1 MRDPEISFTGLQ
13 LTDAGIAQKS
23 SRFWTGRK
31 FQRNK
36 TMEHLKQIA
45 SKFNISV
52 KSQHLLEAFTHRSYA
67 VEHNLSYDNQRLEF
81 LGDSVLEIVLT
92 EHLFLLYPT
101 MTEGDMTKTRSALAC
116 ESSLALLA
124 REMKLGPLLR
134 IGKGEQG
141 AGGVE
146 RDSTLADLFEAFIGA
161 LYLELGFNSVRE
173 FLLELIKT
181 HFPDPRQLLQELNP
195 KGKLQEFSQQ
205 HWNEVPHYTVLRH
218 SGPQHMPLYEVELN
232 LKRYTAIGRGRS
244 RKQAEF
250 NAAALLFQFLRHQ
263 GVIKD
268 DF

>member
-1 MRDPEISFTGLQ
+1 MDP
-13 LTDAGIAQKS
+13 
-23 SRFWTGRK
+23 
-31 FQRNK
+31 
-36 TMEHLKQIA
+36 LKQIA
-45 SKFNISV
+45 SRFNISAN
-52 KSQHLLEAFTHRSYA
+52 SQHLLEAFTHRSYA

-92 EHLFLLYPT
+92 EHLFRLYP
-101 MTEGDMTKTRSALAC
+101 MMSEGDMTKTRSALAC

-124 REMKLGPLLR
+124 REMKLGPILR
-134 IGKGEQG
+134 TGRGEQE

-161 LYLELGFNSVRE
+161 LYLELGFTPVRE
-173 FLLELIKT
+173 FLLELIQK
-181 HFPDPRQLLQELNP
+181 HFPDPKQLLQELNP

-205 HWNEVPHYTVLRH
+205 HWNDVPRYSVLRH

-250 NAAALLFQFLRHQ
+250 NAAALLFQFLRQQ

>member
-1 MRDPEISFTGLQ
+1 MDP
-13 LTDAGIAQKS
+13 
-23 SRFWTGRK
+23 
-31 FQRNK
+31 
-36 TMEHLKQIA
+36 LKQIA
-45 SKFNISV
+45 SRFNISAN
-52 KSQHLLEAFTHRSYA
+52 SQHLLEAFTHRSYA

-92 EHLFLLYPT
+92 EHLFRSYPL
-101 MTEGDMTKTRSALAC
+101 MSEGDMTKTRSALAC

-124 REMKLGPLLR
+124 REMKLGSILR
-134 IGKGEQG
+134 TGKGEQE

-161 LYLELGFNSVRE
+161 LYLELGFMPVKE
-173 FLLELIKT
+173 FLLELIKKN
-181 HFPDPRQLLQELNP
+181 FPDPRQLLQELNP

-205 HWNEVPHYTVLRH
+205 HWNDVPRYSALRH
-218 SGPQHMPLYEVELN
+218 SGPQHKPLYEVELN
-232 LKRYTAIGRGRS
+232 LKRYTAVGRGRS

-250 NAAALLFQFLRHQ
+250 NAAALLFQFLRNQ

>member
-1 MRDPEISFTGLQ
+1 MNP
-13 LTDAGIAQKS
+13 
-23 SRFWTGRK
+23 
-31 FQRNK
+31 
-36 TMEHLKQIA
+36 LKQLA
-45 SKFNISV
+45 SKFNIPADSRY
-52 KSQHLLEAFTHRSYA
+52 LLEAFTHRSYA

-92 EHLFLLYPT
+92 EHLFRLYPN
-101 MTEGDMTKTRSALAC
+101 MSEGDMTKTRSALAC

-124 REMKLGPLLR
+124 REMKLGSILR

-141 AGGVE
+141 AGGIE
-146 RDSTLADLFEAFIGA
+146 RDSTLADLFEAFTGA
-161 LYLELGFNSVRE
+161 LYLELGFIPVKQ
-173 FLLELIKT
+173 FILELIQKY
-181 HFPDPRQLLQELNP
+181 FPFPSQLLLELNP

-205 HWNEVPHYTVLRH
+205 HWNAVPHYTILHH

-232 LKRYTAIGRGRS
+232 LHNYIAIGRGRS

-250 NAAALLFQFLRHQ
+250 NAAASLFQYLRRK

>member
-1 MRDPEISFTGLQ
+1 MNP
-13 LTDAGIAQKS
+13 
-23 SRFWTGRK
+23 
-31 FQRNK
+31 
-36 TMEHLKQIA
+36 LKQIA
-45 SKFNISV
+45 SQFNIPADS
-52 KSQHLLEAFTHRSYA
+52 KNLLEAFTHRSYA

-92 EHLFLLYPT
+92 EHLFRSYP
-101 MTEGDMTKTRSALAC
+101 MMSEGDMTKTRSALAC

-124 REMKLGPLLR
+124 RELKLGPVLR

-141 AGGVE
+141 AGGIE
-146 RDSTLADLFEAFIGA
+146 RDSTLADLLEAFIGA
-161 LYLELGFNSVRE
+161 LYLELGFVPVRE
-173 FLLELIKT
+173 FLLELIQKY
-181 HFPDPRQLLQELNP
+181 FPDPRQLLQELNP

-205 HWNEVPHYTVLRH
+205 HWNDVPHYSVLRH

-232 LKRYTAIGRGRS
+232 LRRYTAIGRGRS

-250 NAAALLFQFLRHQ
+250 NAAASLFQFLRRQ

>member
-1 MRDPEISFTGLQ
+1 MPLLNHFR
-13 LTDAGIAQKS
+13 
-23 SRFWTGRK
+23 RNV
-31 FQRNK
+31 FQQEGQVNS
-36 TMEHLKQIA
+36 LKQIA
-45 SKFNISV
+45 SRFNIAPG
-52 KSQHLLEAFTHRSYA
+52 SQYLQEAFTHRSYA

-92 EHLFLLYPT
+92 EHLFRLYPN
-101 MTEGDMTKTRSALAC
+101 MSEGDMTKARSALAC
-116 ESSLALLA
+116 EGSLALLA

-141 AGGVE
+141 TGGVE

-161 LYLELGFNSVRE
+161 LYLELGFDSVRK
-173 FLLELIKT
+173 FLLDVIQK
-181 HFPDPRQLLQELNP
+181 HFPSPARLLLELNP

-205 HWNEVPHYTVLRH
+205 HWNDVPRYSILRH
-218 SGPQHMPLYEVELN
+218 SGPQHLPLYEVELN
-232 LKRYTAIGRGRS
+232 LHNYTAMGRGRS

-250 NAAALLFQFLRHQ
+250 NAAASLFQFLRSK